1 MHEAEKFEGGLHSED
16 AQRPL
21 EASQPPVIGVAPAMA
36 AGTSAPLPAKAA
48 GKSGSR
54 RRLVAMLL
62 SLCLGLFLA
71 DGIVSLVDDSLTV
84 CFGLRVLMPVRGM
97 VLFCATV
104 MAVLVYGLM
113 ALTPMIPKRL
123 FVPVALFNPVA
134 ALVMVPVLIYA
145 YGRHPQ
151 AAWLISAGQVVLGL
165 SLVGKF
171 RGGLKP
177 GWPLV
182 REEQLELKR
191 FSWLN
196 LTGFV
201 LVNVFVLLPAVAG
214 YLFVCASLAVGHFSE
229 GFLALRPGG
238 LTVQVRTYVRNDGKK
253 IQLAPMAHVGEAQFY
268 RKLSRSFPTNSI
280 ILMEGVSDS
289 RNLLTNKLS
298 YRRVA
303 TSLGLTEQQKEF
315 EPSRGEQVAAD
326 VDVEEFGTNT
336 IALLNLVGLLYSKGL
351 SAETVLKLVSYSPT
365 PEVEVEV
372 LEDVLHKRSQHVVGE
387 IRDRLTGP
395 EMLIVPWGV
404 AHMPEIAR
412 EVRGLGFRLEES
424 GEYQVVRF
432 GPGRNRPKP

>member
-1 MHEAEKFEGGLHSED
+1 
-16 AQRPL
+16 
-21 EASQPPVIGVAPAMA
+21 
-36 AGTSAPLPAKAA
+36 
-48 GKSGSR
+48 
-54 RRLVAMLL
+54 MLL

-165 SLVGKF
+165 SLLGRF
-171 RGGLKP
+171 RSGLKP

-229 GFLALRPGG
+229 GFLALRPAG

-253 IQLAPMAHVGEAQFY
+253 IQLAPMAHVGEAQGRERVGARVAGLVTHGAVSLNRSQGETGPFAQLGDVA
-268 RKLSRSFPTNSI
+268 RRLSRLVRAGDP
-280 ILMEGVSDS
+280 LE
-289 RNLLTNKLS
+289 
-298 YRRVA
+298 
-303 TSLGLTEQQKEF
+303 
-315 EPSRGEQVAAD
+315 
-326 VDVEEFGTNT
+326 
-336 IALLNLVGLLYSKGL
+336 LVGTDHTKAHDDS
-351 SAETVLKLVSYSPT
+351 LVT
-365 PEVEVEV
+365 
-372 LEDVLHKRSQHVVGE
+372 ED
-387 IRDRLTGP
+387 
-395 EMLIVPWGV
+395 
-404 AHMPEIAR
+404 
-412 EVRGLGFRLEES
+412 
-424 GEYQVVRF
+424 
-432 GPGRNRPKP
+432 